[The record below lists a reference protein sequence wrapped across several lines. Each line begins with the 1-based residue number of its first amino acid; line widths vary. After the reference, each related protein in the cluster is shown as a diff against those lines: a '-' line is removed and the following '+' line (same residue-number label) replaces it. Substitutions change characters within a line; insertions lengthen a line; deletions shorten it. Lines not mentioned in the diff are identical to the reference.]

1 MVEHESVDPKAQ
13 GKPGLEKGVML
24 ERDAT
29 SRVVG
34 DVEMSSWTS
43 GIYPIRGV
51 PVGGRCELAA
61 SREVSWPRQS
71 VSYKTPVLRIRDE
84 RGW

>member
-1 MVEHESVDPKAQ
+1 MRR
-13 GKPGLEKGVML
+13 GGGLGFFSLGLPQVLLNQTASYRLKGI
-24 ERDAT
+24 
-29 SRVVG
+29 S
-34 DVEMSSWTS
+34 
-43 GIYPIRGV
+43 RGV

-84 RGW
+84 RGR